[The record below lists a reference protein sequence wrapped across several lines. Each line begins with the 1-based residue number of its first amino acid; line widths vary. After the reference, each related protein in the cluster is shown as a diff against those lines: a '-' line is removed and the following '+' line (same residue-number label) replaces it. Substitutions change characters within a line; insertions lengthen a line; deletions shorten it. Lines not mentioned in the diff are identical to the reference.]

1 MNTPTRRGR
10 VLLAAGL
17 ALAATLAG
25 AQSPVDADPASA
37 DTALARAEAAV
48 ADLGQTLRA
57 ALKARLEQGGAVDAV
72 DFCHAQAPA
81 IAAAVSARHGVR
93 VGRTAL
99 RHRSPGNAP
108 SDWQR
113 DVLED
118 FAARA
123 AAGAA
128 PATLRATV
136 RAGLP
141 AGVALR
147 HARGIP
153 TEPVCL
159 ACHGSAIAAPVAA
172 AIAAR
177 YPRDTATG
185 FAAGDLRG
193 MFWAEVDAANAQP

>member
-1 MNTPTRRGR
+1 MN
-10 VLLAAGL
+10 LLACLCRALPATGL

-25 AQSPVDADPASA
+25 AQSPVAAGSGPADAE
-37 DTALARAEAAV
+37 LARAQAAV
-48 ADLGQTLRA
+48 SDLGQSLRA

-72 DFCHAQAPA
+72 DFCHEQAPA

-99 RHRSPGNAP
+99 RHRSPGNVP
-108 SDWQR
+108 NDWQR
-113 DVLED
+113 ALLQE
-118 FAARA
+118 FASQA

-141 AGVALR
+141 DGVALR
-147 HARGIP
+147 YAQGIP

-177 YPRDTATG
+177 YPHDTATG
-185 FAAGDLRG
+185 FAEGELRG
-193 MFWAEVDAANAQP
+193 MFWAELDAAARP